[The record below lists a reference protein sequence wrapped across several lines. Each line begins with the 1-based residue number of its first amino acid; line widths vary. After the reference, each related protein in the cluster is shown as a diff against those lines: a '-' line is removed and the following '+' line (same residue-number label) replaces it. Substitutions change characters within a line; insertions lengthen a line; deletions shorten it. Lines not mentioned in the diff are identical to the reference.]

1 MAKDEQDNGFLGG
14 IGLANGRSLDDSR
27 NPEELEWFF
36 KTNGTSITEPKRSH
50 GGKSKGARGR
60 GKKTARQPREERV

>member
-1 MAKDEQDNGFLGG
+1 MPEDIDNGFLGG
-14 IGLANGRSLDDSR
+14 IRLANGRNLEDSR

-36 KTNGTSITEPKRSH
+36 KTGGTSITEPKRSK

-60 GKKTARQPREERV
+60 GKRTARQPREER